1 MKDDKEAT
9 LQEQLNTTMVENNQ
23 IESKHEV
30 AAMDI
35 IKLPTFL
42 QTGPEL
48 WFAQIEGLLHVHR
61 ITVDASKLYTVI
73 TALDHNTLHQ
83 VADIVKC
90 PPITDKFIMLKK
102 ELIKRFGESKHKQ
115 LVKLLTNLELSNKR
129 PTQLLRE
136 MRN

>member
-1 MKDDKEAT
+1 MEDNKEAT
-9 LQEQLNTTMVENNQ
+9 LQEQLDTTMAENNQ
-23 IESKHEV
+23 IEIKHDV
-30 AAMDI
+30 AAMGI

-42 QTGPEL
+42 QTDPEL

-61 ITVDASKLYTVI
+61 ITANASKFYTVI

-83 VADIVKC
+83 VADIAKC
-90 PPITDKFIMLKK
+90 QSITDKFIMLKK
-102 ELIKRFGESKHKQ
+102 ELIKRFGESKQKQ

-136 MRN
+136 MQN